1 MKISTFSELIGA
13 IPGLKYFCFSTCFTH
28 PEGDDTVELWFGI
41 RDDDRYNIWSVEHV
55 TAIPDSDGTSSYIPS
70 IPESWLIGDL
80 VSILNDKNNNFSDFK
95 VIKTVFREDVGENDE
110 K

>member
-1 MKISTFSELIGA
+1 MKINTFSELIEA
-13 IPGLKYFCFSTCFTH
+13 IPKLRYFCFSVCLTH
-28 PEGDDTVELWFGI
+28 PEADDTIELWFGI
-41 RDDDRYNIWSVEHV
+41 KDDARYNIWSVEHV
-55 TAIPDSDGTSSYIPS
+55 TAIPDHDGTSSYIPS

-80 VSILNDKNNNFSDFK
+80 TSILNDKHSNFSDFK